1 MGNTHILNEQK
12 SSFLPL
18 MNCIMAW
25 PHCSSLQSLKVAWIG
40 SRKTGRKVGRGTQLR
55 LEWEFLAVPKRIPPA
70 VKALHK
76 LKLGLLQLLNLGGGV
91 GEVGIKYQCMP
102 FTQKN
107 MSWCSSDHR
116 EQKSAVCVLSKLLN
130 QKVY

>member
-18 MNCIMAW
+18 MNRIMAW

-70 VKALHK
+70 VKALRK
-76 LKLGLLQLLNLGGGV
+76 LKLGLLQLLNQGRGV
-91 GEVGIKYQCMP
+91 RGLASSTNVCPSPRRIWAGVLPTTENRNQQCV
-102 FTQKN
+102 
-107 MSWCSSDHR
+107 SC
-116 EQKSAVCVLSKLLN
+116 LSC
-130 QKVY
+130 